1 MGLLQNLTNRVFG
14 TQTSSTGNQK
24 NAFLRKCYFEVMEQR
39 RVLSADPVVAGVTY
53 LEGDEGGDTLPDHFE
68 VTFEGGSDTT
78 ELSQFVISGDQD
90 LSGTLSDGDMFFDA
104 DGNTPGT
111 AEFHGFEFDAA
122 NSSGVNA
129 SDIVSA
135 TVSADG
141 LSLTVDVNNF
151 EAGDVLAFTIDVD
164 EVEGRRNDRIA
175 SGVEFESSLFTATFD
190 DAHFTFAGLD
200 VEAQTTL
207 IDGFVQDQT
216 EGLFFDEYDDL
227 LTEGENISGGLL
239 DLTRDN
245 ELGLEDRT
253 AGAIDAYELVPRPI
267 EISGTVFHDEN
278 LDWVQGSDEDGIAD
292 VEIRLQKLDETTGQ
306 YEDVAQTTTD
316 ANGDYSFGQ
325 NLGLTPGEYQII
337 EVQPAGFLDV
347 GASVGTVEDTESGNK
362 LDDAAG
368 NENILTGISIPLGGT
383 AATDYDFKEI
393 RPASI
398 EGNVWHDEDD
408 DGVFDPD
415 EQGIANV
422 LIQVT
427 RVGAKDGVTMD
438 PFADTTPIFVRTDA
452 SGHYS
457 VDALPPG
464 IYEVVEINNDPE
476 GGNPLGEFVDGKD
489 STGNVQGETRG
500 VRENDAFRQI
510 ELCADDHGVEYNF
523 GELKPASISGYVSVQ
538 SPDGGK
544 LDPTDPNFDPI
555 AGVTLQLLDADGNL
569 LQTTTTDENG
579 LYSFDGLAPGNYSVV
594 QVQPDGFIDSG
605 EVVGTVDGQTNGLV
619 LTNDRISNIELGSG
633 DEGIR
638 YDFCE
643 HRPASISGNVSADAD
658 GDKSTFDADAGDQNL
673 EGVELILFD
682 EFGTELARTL
692 TDANGNYSFDNLA
705 PGTYSVQQIQP
716 DDYLDGGQSAGTING
731 QTVGNSSQNRLSNI
745 TLSSGDS
752 AVNYDFCEHIPA
764 SVHGTVYHD
773 FNNNGVQDDGE
784 EGIEGVLI
792 QLFDKDGTLVNEM
805 RTDASG
811 DYWFTDLVAGAYEI
825 RETQPTAFLDGQDS
839 LGTVDGLSRGE
850 HDENDSFCVDLIG
863 GDTGVNYDF
872 GELIPAEIHG
882 RVFFDGPAFE
892 TEDGTLPENFRDQ
905 RDAIFTAG
913 VDTPL
918 EGVELQLFFFVDNAT
933 GEIAPRAVTLADV
946 DASFYQDLGTTDP
959 NALITTRTDSEGN
972 YWFQGL
978 QPGNYIVLETQPE
991 GFEDSTD
998 VVGSTTGQVFDPATT
1013 APPSFLLNT
1022 FTTTQ
1027 LSDAV
1032 VNIRVNSGGNSVAN
1046 NFSEVLVQTLP
1057 PDPSNPQLP
1066 VDSRPT
1072 PTGNPLTPRPGIT
1085 SYPGLFGSQPS
1096 AFTQFVGTSRG
1107 ASFQTQATPT
1117 DPFSWHL
1124 SVVNGGLPRA
1134 VGAGNAAGSES
1145 IFQQAGY
1152 INSNDW
1158 NRFDM
1163 TAGTWTFTET
1173 RDFDGTISKT
1183 AGAVQFGMIGGTP
1196 LAGDFDGDGEDELAV
1211 FMDGYWMID
1220 INSNGKWD
1228 ETDLLAKLGDSEDRP
1243 VVGDWDG
1250 DGKDDIGIYG
1260 PMWERDPEAIDNE
1273 PGLPNPDND
1282 PFTKPKNVPPVAH
1295 DATNGARIMKLTS
1308 HGQQRA
1314 DVVDHVF
1321 GVDDGEKIPVTGDWN
1336 GNGIR
1341 SIGTF
1346 EDGVWRMDVN
1356 GDGEFDHQD
1365 RSARFGQAGDIP
1377 LVGDFN
1383 GDGVEQIAVYRGGTW
1398 FIDDNGNRE
1407 LDATDKTFQMGGAG
1421 DKPVV
1426 GDWDGDG
1433 IDEPGLYSDGQS
1445 ATGQVF

>member
-14 TQTSSTGNQK
+14 AQTSSSAKQK

-68 VTFEGGSDTT
+68 VTFEGGSETT
-78 ELSQFVISGDQD
+78 QLSQFVINGDQD
-90 LSGTLSDGDMFFDA
+90 LSGTLSSGDIFFDA
-104 DGNTPGT
+104 DSNEPGT
-111 AEFHGFEFDAA
+111 ADFHGFVFDAT
-122 NSSGVNA
+122 NSSGVSA
-129 SDIVSA
+129 SDILSA
-135 TVSADG
+135 TVSDDG
-141 LSLTVDVNNF
+141 LSLTVDVDNF

-175 SGVEFESSLFTATFD
+175 SGVEFEGTHFTATFD
-190 DAHFTFAGLD
+190 DAHFTFDGLD
-200 VEAQTTL
+200 VETQTTL
-207 IDGFVQDQT
+207 IDGQVQDQT
-216 EGLFFDEYDDL
+216 EGIFFDEFDDL
-227 LTEGENISGGLL
+227 LAEGEDLSNGLL

-245 ELGLEDRT
+245 QEGLEDRT
-253 AGAIDAYELVPRPI
+253 AGAIDVYELVPRPI
-267 EISGTVFHDEN
+267 EISGTVFHDAN
-278 LDWVQGSDEDGIAD
+278 LNWVQDSDEEGIAN
-292 VEIRLQKLDETTGQ
+292 VEIRLQQLNEATGQ

-325 NLGLTPGEYQII
+325 DLGLPPGEYQIVQ
-337 EVQPAGFLDV
+337 VQPEDYLDV
-347 GASVGTVEDTESGNK
+347 GAAVGTVEGTESGEALVDANGNK
-362 LDDAAG
+362 
-368 NENILTGISIPLGGT
+368 NILTGISIPLGGT
-383 AATDYDFKEI
+383 AATDFDFKEI
-393 RPASI
+393 LPASVHGTVYEDFNDNGVQDGDE
-398 EGNVWHDEDD
+398 EGISD
-408 DGVFDPD
+408 
-415 EQGIANV
+415 V
-422 LIQVT
+422 LIQLFDL
-427 RVGAKDGVTMD
+427 DGELVSEM
-438 PFADTTPIFVRTDA
+438 RTDA
-452 SGHYS
+452 NGDYWFT
-457 VDALPPG
+457 DLIPG
-464 IYEVVEINNDPE
+464 EYKIRQTQPDEY
-476 GGNPLGEFVDGKD
+476 VDGR
-489 STGNVQGETRG
+489 ET
-500 VRENDAFRQI
+500 
-510 ELCADDHGVEYNF
+510 L
-523 GELKPASISGYVSVQ
+523 
-538 SPDGGK
+538 
-544 LDPTDPNFDPI
+544 
-555 AGVTLQLLDADGNL
+555 
-569 LQTTTTDENG
+569 
-579 LYSFDGLAPGNYSVV
+579 
-594 QVQPDGFIDSG
+594 
-605 EVVGTVDGQTNGLV
+605 GTVDGQSRGSHPEDDVFCVHLEPGDRDINYDFGERLLASVHGTVYEDFNDNGV
-619 LTNDRISNIELGSG
+619 QDAGEQGISNVLIQLF
-633 DEGIR
+633 DT
-638 YDFCE
+638 
-643 HRPASISGNVSADAD
+643 D
-658 GDKSTFDADAGDQNL
+658 GDLVS
-673 EGVELILFD
+673 EM
-682 EFGTELARTL
+682 R
-692 TDANGNYSFDNLA
+692 TDANGDYWFTDLA
-705 PGTYSVQQIQP
+705 PGEYKIRQTQP
-716 DDYLDGGQSAGTING
+716 DGYIDGQEALGTVDGQSRGLHPEDD
-731 QTVGNSSQNRLSNI
+731 VFCVHLEP
-745 TLSSGDS
+745 GDRGI
-752 AVNYDFCEHIPA
+752 NYDFGELLPA

-773 FNNNGVQDDGE
+773 FNDNGVQDSDE
-784 EGIEGVLI
+784 EGISDVLI
-792 QLFDKDGTLVNEM
+792 QLFDTDGELVSEM
-805 RTDASG
+805 RTDANG
-811 DYWFTDLVAGAYEI
+811 DYWFTDLAPGEYKI
-825 RETQPTAFLDGQDS
+825 RQTQPDGFFDAQEA
-839 LGTVDGLSRGE
+839 LGTVDGLDRGS
-850 HDENDSFCVDLIG
+850 HPENDVFCVHLEP
-863 GDTGVNYDF
+863 GDRGINYDF

-918 EGVELQLFFFVDNAT
+918 EGVELQLFFFIDNAT

-998 VVGSTTGQVFDPATT
+998 VVGSTTGQVFDPATA

-1134 VGAGNAAGSES
+1134 AGAGNAAGSES

-1282 PFTKPKNVPPVAH
+1282 PFTKPKNVPPVAQ